1 MANILLE
8 RTVPLPLDEAWRR
21 ITEWRRH
28 GEGVPLTRVGPVPSE
43 PTRVGTLVVA
53 RSGVGPLSFDD
64 PMEVTV
70 WEPPEDGAPGM
81 CRLEKRG
88 SVVLGWAELEVRP
101 GPGGR
106 TRVVWREEIRIRLLP
121 SLFDGVVRRS
131 ARYVFGRALKPP
143 AETGVTGAGHACVRN
158 FRPRQTTGCRRPW
171 RHAQLRSGVR
181 ARLGRRPAPRW
192 PVARRC
198 PDGRVP

>member
-21 ITEWRRH
+21 ITQWPRH
-28 GEGVPLTRVGPVPSE
+28 GEVVPLTVVRVDPPE
-43 PTRVGTLVVA
+43 PTQMGTVVKA
-53 RSGVGPLSFDD
+53 RSGVGPLAFDD

-70 WEPPEDGAPGM
+70 WQPPEDGAPGM

-88 SVVLGWAELEVRP
+88 RVVLGWAELEVRP

-121 SLFDGVVRRS
+121 SLFDVVLRPS
-131 ARYVFGRALKPP
+131 ARYVFGRALN
-143 AETGVTGAGHACVRN
+143 RLL
-158 FRPRQTTGCRRPW
+158 RRP
-171 RHAQLRSGVR
+171 
-181 ARLGRRPAPRW
+181 
-192 PVARRC
+192 
-198 PDGRVP
+198 